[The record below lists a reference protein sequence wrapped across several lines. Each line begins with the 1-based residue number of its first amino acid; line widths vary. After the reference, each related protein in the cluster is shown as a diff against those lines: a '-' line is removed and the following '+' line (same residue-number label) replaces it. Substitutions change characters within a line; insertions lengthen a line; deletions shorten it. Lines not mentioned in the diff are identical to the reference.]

1 MAISNAESEL
11 IRIVQ
16 QQINSGSRRVFL
28 PGHLVNAA
36 SEAVLDEIRRLCKL
50 NGVAVEVRM

>member
-1 MAISNAESEL
+1 MTTSDADRKL
-11 IRIVQ
+11 IDLVQ
-16 QQINSGSRRVFL
+16 QQINSGSRQIVL

-50 NGVAVEVRM
+50 NGVSVEIRM